1 MENCVH
7 ESSYLTMPWRFLTF
21 AWQKAKIKGTQV
33 LFNAFFCLSSSEVF
47 AQSVNHVFTLN
58 PLGMLGTK
66 YLFFCISTGSTNSQ
80 SFNRQMLLS
89 FVIRPFTFIF
99 WGICTVSPIGGNSH
113 CLKKSRRTDSL
124 YQQHRLPEKGLVKK
138 VIIIEPGETNLK
150 SIDDAN

>member
-21 AWQKAKIKGTQV
+21 AWQKAKIKETQV

-58 PLGMLGTK
+58 PLGISGTK
-66 YLFFCISTGSTNSQ
+66 YLFFCTSTGSTYLQ

-89 FVIRPFTFIF
+89 FVIRPFTFTF
-99 WGICTVSPIGGNSH
+99 WGTSPVSLIGGNSH
-113 CLKKSRRTDSL
+113 CLNKSRRTDSL
-124 YQQHRLPEKGLVKK
+124 YQQHRLPQKGSVNK
-138 VIIIEPGETNLK
+138 VNIIEPGETNLK